1 MSNIENDNTLII
13 NENSP
18 VTYFVEISDKNE
30 VITTSLVTETAL
42 VLSVQEQEDISVIS
56 NSTEVELTILSGAK
70 GDQGE
75 SGYSGF
81 SGFSGQSGYSGFSG
95 YSGEKGQ
102 IGLSGYSG
110 SGISGYSG
118 YSGVSGYFGMSGY
131 SGQSGISGYSGKPGP
146 SNHQDL
152 LNLDFENSG
161 HIGFQKTLIWDEH
174 FGAYLVNY

>member
-18 VTYFVEISDKNE
+18 VTYFVEISDKSE

-81 SGFSGQSGYSGFSG
+81 SGFSGQSGYSG
-95 YSGEKGQ
+95 
-102 IGLSGYSG
+102 
-110 SGISGYSG
+110 

-152 LNLDFENSG
+152 VNLDFENSG
-161 HIGFQKTLIWDEH
+161 HTGFQKTLIWDEH
-174 FGAYLVNY
+174 FGAYLINY